1 LAVDKTGEVS
11 DERAKPAGTT
21 TGEVMDRLKG
31 KLCLATAAGQ
41 GIGRATA
48 LAMAREGARVIAT
61 DLDRGKLAGLEAEGI
76 ETAALDVRDPEA
88 IRALAGR
95 VGPVDVLFNCA
106 GFVEHGTILDTD
118 DEKFAFSIDLNI
130 MAMYRMMRAFL
141 PGMIDNGGGSIV
153 NIASVAS
160 SIIAAANRFTYGAT
174 KAAVIGMTKSVAA
187 DFVTRGI
194 RCNCICPGTIES
206 PSLDERLKAQGN
218 YEEMRAIFA
227 ARQPMGR
234 IGRPE
239 EVAALV
245 VYLASDES
253 SFTTGVAHVIDG
265 GWTNV

>member
-1 LAVDKTGEVS
+1 
-11 DERAKPAGTT
+11 
-21 TGEVMDRLKG
+21 MDRLKN
-31 KLCLATAAGQ
+31 KICLVTAAGQ

-48 LAMAREGARVIAT
+48 IAMAREGGKVLAT
-61 DLDRGKLAGLEAEGI
+61 DIDAAKLEGLDAEGI
-76 ETAALDVRDPEA
+76 STAQLDVLDPAAITALRD
-88 IRALAGR
+88 GQ
-95 VGPVDVLFNCA
+95 GPLDVLFNCA

-118 DEKFAFSIDLNI
+118 DAKFGFSIDLNV

-141 PGMIDNGGGSIV
+141 PGMIESGGGSIV

-160 SIIAAANRFTYGAT
+160 SVIAAANRFTYGAT

-187 DFVTRGI
+187 DFVTKGI

-206 PSLDERLKAQGN
+206 PSLDDRLKAQGN
-218 YEEMRAIFA
+218 YDEMHAIFA

-234 IGRPE
+234 MGRPE
-239 EVAALV
+239 EVAALA